1 MNRRDSNVES
11 VHPRLLGQPA
21 SSDEFFGEH
30 SRVIGDV
37 QNGDLFQR
45 RQPQRSGFRVSLRRL
60 VQDELRDIDVE
71 SLSTSPPFARDLL
84 MSSPNQV
91 LTWMRGQVADHGC
104 FDVGFLFHG
113 QWPPSAQPE
122 FGKSNRV
129 ASVSL
134 AALGE
139 VNAASKHEPISY
151 GATLA
156 YQQVASMIPETIP
169 VILESIVSAEFID
182 DEIEA
187 AHETLAMGGTRPRV

>member
-1 MNRRDSNVES
+1 M
-11 VHPRLLGQPA
+11 A
-21 SSDEFFGEH
+21 
-30 SRVIGDV
+30 
-37 QNGDLFQR
+37 
-45 RQPQRSGFRVSLRRL
+45 
-60 VQDELRDIDVE
+60 
-71 SLSTSPPFARDLL
+71 
-84 MSSPNQV
+84 
-91 LTWMRGQVADHGC
+91 
-104 FDVGFLFHG
+104 
-113 QWPPSAQPE
+113 PSAQPE

-134 AALGE
+134 AALGA

-156 YQQVASMIPETIP
+156 FQQVASMIPETIP

>member
-1 MNRRDSNVES
+1 M
-11 VHPRLLGQPA
+11 A
-21 SSDEFFGEH
+21 
-30 SRVIGDV
+30 
-37 QNGDLFQR
+37 
-45 RQPQRSGFRVSLRRL
+45 
-60 VQDELRDIDVE
+60 
-71 SLSTSPPFARDLL
+71 
-84 MSSPNQV
+84 
-91 LTWMRGQVADHGC
+91 
-104 FDVGFLFHG
+104 
-113 QWPPSAQPE
+113 PSAQPE

>member
-37 QNGDLFQR
+37 QYGDLFQR

-91 LTWMRGQVADHGC
+91 LTWMRGQVADHAC

-113 QWPPSAQPE
+113 QWRLLPNLNSASLTELRPSA
-122 FGKSNRV
+122 
-129 ASVSL
+129 
-134 AALGE
+134 
-139 VNAASKHEPISY
+139 
-151 GATLA
+151 
-156 YQQVASMIPETIP
+156 
-169 VILESIVSAEFID
+169 
-182 DEIEA
+182 
-187 AHETLAMGGTRPRV
+187 